1 MPVQTAPI
9 HLYWV
14 TTKDNNEDW
23 FIFARSARTAAKFHE
38 ECHGYNPND
47 ASAHLVISDV
57 LESVVSAV
65 RCPADIAHLKALG
78 FETANPEPSHREV
91 CLSGAPF
98 VEGQL
103 HAQAPAVCNVL
114 FG

>member
-1 MPVQTAPI
+1 MTVQNAPI
-9 HLYWV
+9 HLYWMS
-14 TTKDNNEDW
+14 TKDNDEDW
-23 FIFARSARTAAKFHE
+23 FIFARSARMAAQFHE
-38 ECHGYNPND
+38 ECHVYHPND
-47 ASAHLVISDV
+47 VIAYLVISNV

-65 RCPADIAHLKALG
+65 PCPADIAHLKALG
-78 FETANPEPSHREV
+78 FEIVNREPSHREV
-91 CLSGAPF
+91 CLNGAPF